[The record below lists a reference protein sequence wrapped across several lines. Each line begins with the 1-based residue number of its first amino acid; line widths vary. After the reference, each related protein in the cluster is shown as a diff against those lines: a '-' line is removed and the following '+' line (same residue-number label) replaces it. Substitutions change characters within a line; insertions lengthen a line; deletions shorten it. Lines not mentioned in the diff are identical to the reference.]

1 MVFTGGL
8 RKKNMPEVTQDA
20 GLTLRHATSEDMNR
34 IKPLWHALYQHQ
46 MEHGML
52 LHLPEGAYEAWLKSV
67 VPFLGR
73 FASVVV
79 AERGGEIVAFV
90 AGRIR
95 ALPPYFGSATV
106 GAISEVFVS
115 ESLRGGGIG
124 RRLLAFSLEWFQAQ
138 QITRVELQVV
148 SGNPDGLRFYRQLG
162 WHDELHQM
170 VWDTT
175 RHSEPKG

>member
-1 MVFTGGL
+1 
-8 RKKNMPEVTQDA
+8 MPDSQDQSD
-20 GLTLRHATSEDMNR
+20 LILRHATAADMDR

-46 MEHGML
+46 FEHGML
-52 LHLPEGAYEAWLKSV
+52 LRLPEGAYDAWLKSI

-79 AERGGEIVAFV
+79 GELNGEIVAFV

-95 ALPPYFGSATV
+95 TLPPYFGSATI

-115 ESLRGGGIG
+115 ESQRGARIG
-124 RRLLAFSLEWFQAQ
+124 RRLLAFSLAWFQAQ

-148 SGNPDGLRFYRQLG
+148 AGNPDGIRFYRQLG
-162 WHDELHQM
+162 WHEELLQM
-170 VWDTT
+170 VWDTSQHQST
-175 RHSEPKG
+175 GSPAA